1 MPVQTSHPPPGP
13 LGRAQPAVPT
23 RIGSICS
30 LHLHHFKDGS
40 CRKAAPG
47 REPLFSRAPAVPS
60 ARHSYTDD
68 RDRRVSTAPS
78 GLNPRTPRRC
88 TGPQAHP
95 AHGFPGRR
103 PAAGPQGRVLA
114 VPSVR
119 SRLVSPGGARDPL
132 SRRSPASASSP
143 PDLNGGQAG
152 PAAVSSQRSPGRKE
166 LRLRTLQAASG
177 PPIRKDR
184 PIP

>member
-95 AHGFPGRR
+95 
-103 PAAGPQGRVLA
+103 
-114 VPSVR
+114 VR